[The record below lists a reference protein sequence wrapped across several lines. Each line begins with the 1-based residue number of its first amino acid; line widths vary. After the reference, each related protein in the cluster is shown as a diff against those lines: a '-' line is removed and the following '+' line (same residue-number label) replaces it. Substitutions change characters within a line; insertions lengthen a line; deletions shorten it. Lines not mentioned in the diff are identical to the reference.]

1 MAESIYTAMAVDDNF
16 PVTPLPN
23 PGEGGPLPDFSGTPD
38 ITPDDGGTPVIPL
51 PNPGEGG
58 PLPTFPNNNNGGGH
72 IPVVPLPNP
81 GEGGPLPTFPNNNN
95 SGNNSGGGILGS
107 IITVIPR
114 PIIPCYF
121 CNSTQYGT
129 VRFLNAASGY
139 NPFLI
144 YIGNQLVV
152 NSLGNSEIS
161 QYGRVS
167 SGSQTITVAGQN
179 GYVYI
184 QKSIMVRSGQAMTI
198 AIFNTANG
206 LDLMEI
212 MDNTCNAGAGTG
224 CFRACNLSVTNQSLN
239 VSLNNNYVNF
249 QGLAYRQ
256 ITGVVYLPMGSY
268 LVQVF
273 NNPSFTGN
281 SLVSSTL
288 YVRPGTSYTL
298 YIFNW
303 NSSRDAIRT
312 LVVEDRQG

>member
-1 MAESIYTAMAVDDNF
+1 MADSIYTAMAVGDGY
-16 PVTPLPN
+16 PLPPLPN
-23 PGEGGPLPDFSGTPD
+23 PGEGGPIPDFDFPPTTP
-38 ITPDDGGTPVIPL
+38 PDDGSTPVIPL

-58 PLPTFPNNNNGGGH
+58 PVSNGS
-72 IPVVPLPNP
+72 
-81 GEGGPLPTFPNNNN
+81 
-95 SGNNSGGGILGS
+95 SGNPSGILGS
-107 IITVIPR
+107 VITVIPR

-121 CNSTQYGT
+121 CHSTQYGT

-167 SGSQTITVAGQN
+167 AGRQTITVSGPN

-184 QKSIMVRSGQAMTI
+184 QKSITVRSGQAMTI
-198 AIFNTANG
+198 AIFNTAGG

-212 MDNTCNAGAGTG
+212 TDNTCPAGAGTG

-249 QGLAYRQ
+249 QGLAYKQ
-256 ITGVVYLPMGSY
+256 ITGAVYLPMGSY
-268 LVQVF
+268 LIQVF

-281 SLVSSTL
+281 PLVSSSV
-288 YVRPGTSYTL
+288 YIRPSTSYTL

-303 NSSRDAIRT
+303 NSSKDAIRT
-312 LVVEDRQG
+312 LVVEDRQA

>member
-1 MAESIYTAMAVDDNF
+1 MAESIYTAMAVGDGY
-16 PVTPLPN
+16 PVPPLPN
-23 PGEGGPLPDFSGTPD
+23 PGEGGPIPDFDFPPD
-38 ITPDDGGTPVIPL
+38 TNPDNGGT
-51 PNPGEGG
+51 
-58 PLPTFPNNNNGGGH
+58 
-72 IPVVPLPNP
+72 PVVPLPNP
-81 GEGGPLPTFPNNNN
+81 GEGGPLPPFPENNGNTPMIPLPNPGEGGPVSGGNTN
-95 SGNNSGGGILGS
+95 SSGGILGS

-152 NSLGNSEIS
+152 NSLGNAEIS

-167 SGSQTITVAGQN
+167 AGRQTITVSGQN

-184 QKSIMVRSGQAMTI
+184 QKSITVRSGQAMTV

-212 MDNTCNAGAGTG
+212 TDNTCQAGTGTG

-239 VSLNNNYVNF
+239 VSLNRNYVTF
-249 QGLAYRQ
+249 QGLSYKQ
-256 ITGVVYLPMGSY
+256 ITGAVYLPMGSY

-281 SLVSSTL
+281 SLVSSSL

-312 LVVEDRQG
+312 LVVEDRQA

>member
-1 MAESIYTAMAVDDNF
+1 MADSIYTAMAVGDGY
-16 PVTPLPN
+16 PLPPLPN
-23 PGEGGPLPDFSGTPD
+23 PGEGGPLPDFPAD
-38 ITPDDGGTPVIPL
+38 VLPDDGSTPVIPL

-58 PLPTFPNNNNGGGH
+58 PLPDFPDGNGNT
-72 IPVVPLPNP
+72 PVIPLPNP
-81 GEGGPLPTFPNNNN
+81 GEGGPVSNGN
-95 SGNNSGGGILGS
+95 SGHNHGILGS

-121 CNSTQYGT
+121 CHSTQYGT

-139 NPFLI
+139 NSFLI
-144 YIGNQLVV
+144 YIGNQLIV
-152 NSLGNSEIS
+152 NSLGNSEIT

-167 SGSQTITVAGQN
+167 AGRQTITVSGPN

-184 QKSIMVRSGQAMTI
+184 QKSITVRSGQAMTI
-198 AIFNTANG
+198 AIFNTAGG

-212 MDNTCNAGAGTG
+212 TDNTCQAGSGTG

-249 QGLAYRQ
+249 QGLSYKQ
-256 ITGVVYLPMGSY
+256 ITGAVYLPMGSY

-281 SLVSSTL
+281 PLVSSSV
-288 YVRPGTSYTL
+288 YVRPSTSYTL

-303 NSSRDAIRT
+303 NSSKDAIRT

>member
-1 MAESIYTAMAVDDNF
+1 MAESTYTAIAVGDGY
-16 PVTPLPN
+16 PVPPLPN
-23 PGEGGPLPDFSGTPD
+23 PGEGGPVPDFDFPPEPEPGPGPELD
-38 ITPDDGGTPVIPL
+38 NGNVPVIPL

-58 PLPTFPNNNNGGGH
+58 PLPSFPNHNNTGG
-72 IPVVPLPNP
+72 I
-81 GEGGPLPTFPNNNN
+81 T
-95 SGNNSGGGILGS
+95 GGILGS

-167 SGSQTITVAGQN
+167 AGRQTVTVSGQN

-184 QKSIMVRSGQAMTI
+184 QKSITVRTGQAMTI
-198 AIFNTANG
+198 AIFNTASG

-212 MDNTCNAGAGTG
+212 TDNSCQAGSGSG

-239 VSLNNNYVNF
+239 VSLNRNYMTF
-249 QGLAYRQ
+249 QGLAYKQ
-256 ITGVVYLPMGSY
+256 ITGAVFLPMGSY
-268 LVQVF
+268 LIQVF
-273 NNPSFTGN
+273 NNPSFSGN
-281 SLVSSTL
+281 SLVSSSL
-288 YVRPGTSYTL
+288 YVRPNTSYTL

-312 LVVEDRQG
+312 LVVEDRQA

>member
-1 MAESIYTAMAVDDNF
+1 MADSIYTAMAVGDGY
-16 PVTPLPN
+16 PLPPLPN
-23 PGEGGPLPDFSGTPD
+23 PGEGGPLPDFPTD
-38 ITPDDGGTPVIPL
+38 VLPDDGSTPVIPL

-58 PLPTFPNNNNGGGH
+58 PLPDFPDGNGNT
-72 IPVVPLPNP
+72 PVIPLPNP
-81 GEGGPLPTFPNNNN
+81 GEGGPVSNGN
-95 SGNNSGGGILGS
+95 SGHNHGILGS

-121 CNSTQYGT
+121 CHSTQYGT

-139 NPFLI
+139 NSFLI
-144 YIGNQLVV
+144 YIGNQLIV
-152 NSLGNSEIS
+152 NSLGNSEIT

-167 SGSQTITVAGQN
+167 AGRQTITVSGPN

-184 QKSIMVRSGQAMTI
+184 QKSITVRSGQAMTI
-198 AIFNTANG
+198 AIFNTAGG

-212 MDNTCNAGAGTG
+212 TDNTCQAGSGTG

-249 QGLAYRQ
+249 QGLSYKQ
-256 ITGVVYLPMGSY
+256 ITGAVYLPMGSY

-281 SLVSSTL
+281 PLVSSSV
-288 YVRPGTSYTL
+288 YVRPSTSYTL

-303 NSSRDAIRT
+303 NSSKDAIRT